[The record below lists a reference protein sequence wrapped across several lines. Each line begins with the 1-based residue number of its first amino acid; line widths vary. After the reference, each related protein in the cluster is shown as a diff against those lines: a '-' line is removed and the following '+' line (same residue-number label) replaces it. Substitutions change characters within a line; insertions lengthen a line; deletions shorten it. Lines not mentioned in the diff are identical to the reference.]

1 MPSNLNLYPTLS
13 VHEIKQI
20 VEAHKEVFVTKD
32 EFADG
37 LVELRQN
44 FSDLQSTVD
53 ALAKRLVK
61 QDLAIKLLKNA
72 HK

>member
-1 MPSNLNLYPTLS
+1 MLS

-20 VEAHKEVFVTKD
+20 VEAHKEIFVTKA

-44 FSDLQSTVD
+44 FSDLQTVVD
-53 ALAKRLVK
+53 VLAKRITK
-61 QDLAIKLLKNA
+61 QDLAIKSLKNA
-72 HK
+72 HKQ